1 MNAERAI
8 RWSTV
13 AAVTGVAVIAGIVS
27 YEHAYTVVHAHG
39 EPGPVARIYPGTIDG
54 LVFAASMVLLDSAR
68 RRVQAPPM
76 ARWMLAAGIAATLA
90 ANILAGVHYG
100 LLGAVVAAWPAPA
113 LVGSYELLLWIV
125 RTGSA
130 AAPAAGAVP
139 GDRALARPQAAPES
153 RAPAAAAAGRA
164 RKRAP
169 VRAPV
174 TPESAE
180 AQFAAVLAEGRVP
193 SLRQVKDELSVG
205 TDKARSLRDHLA
217 VMAAN
222 QTAVA
227 LSALAD
233 DPQISGAELGRQL
246 GVSPRT
252 GQRIRDRLATPA
264 PTTTT
269 SPERQTA

>member
-1 MNAERAI
+1 VNAERAI

-130 AAPAAGAVP
+130 AAPVADAVTP
-139 GDRALARPQAAPES
+139 
-153 RAPAAAAAGRA
+153 PAAAGEPAPVAVAVAPASTGHAATGSRKESRGRPARNAVAGRP
-164 RKRAP
+164 RKR
-169 VRAPV
+169 
-174 TPESAE
+174 SAADLE
-180 AQFAAVLAEGRVP
+180 A
-193 SLRQVKDELSVG
+193 D
-205 TDKARSLRDHLA
+205 
-217 VMAAN
+217 
-222 QTAVA
+222 A

-264 PTTTT
+264 T
-269 SPERQTA
+269 SPSPEGIPA